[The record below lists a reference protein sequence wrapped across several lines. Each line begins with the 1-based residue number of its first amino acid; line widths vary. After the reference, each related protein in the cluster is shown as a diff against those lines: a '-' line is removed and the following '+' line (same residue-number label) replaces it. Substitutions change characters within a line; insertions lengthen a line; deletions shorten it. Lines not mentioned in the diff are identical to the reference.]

1 MKTSKEQLQKMYE
14 YMKEQ
19 YENEYC
25 SEIYDLKRLYNDFSE
40 EFWLDTEFW
49 VDGCEYWGDDEIY
62 CFVYA
67 NNIWSIVFD
76 RSVKRYTDENFYKD
90 AVNYLLELQE
100 QAEKIIEKLE
110 KLEKADY

>member
-1 MKTSKEQLQKMYE
+1 MKTTKKQLQKMYE

-62 CFVYA
+62 CFIHV

-76 RSVKRYTDENFYKD
+76 RSVNWYTDENFYKD
-90 AVNYLLELQE
+90 TVNYLLWLQWE
-100 QAEKIIEKLE
+100 AEKIKEKLLTLNQ
-110 KLEKADY
+110 K